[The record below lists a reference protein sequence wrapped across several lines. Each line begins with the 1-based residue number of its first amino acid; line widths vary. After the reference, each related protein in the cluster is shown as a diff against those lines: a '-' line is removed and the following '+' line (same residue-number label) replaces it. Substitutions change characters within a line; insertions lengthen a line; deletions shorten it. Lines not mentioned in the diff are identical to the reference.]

1 MSVGDM
7 ERVSHPVQ
15 GNREAVAVF
24 SRQRPCGVP
33 LHVFDPKASAGKA
46 LVAVLDDFEQ
56 IGWFATCSNPVHA
69 QLRPVPGVGMVKKRT
84 NKRVPIVASKSKA
97 PAATAS
103 QSEPAPSSAPVA
115 PEPVTL
121 AGAA

>member
-1 MSVGDM
+1 M

-56 IGWFATCSNPVHA
+56 IGWFATCSQPGSRTTSAGSRRGDGQEADQKESTNRSIQVEGARSDCLAERARTIFCTSSTRTSH
-69 QLRPVPGVGMVKKRT
+69 QL
-84 NKRVPIVASKSKA
+84 S
-97 PAATAS
+97 
-103 QSEPAPSSAPVA
+103 
-115 PEPVTL
+115 L